1 MKGKVVSNTKLN
13 DKYYLMEIECEE
25 FVNKAKPGHFMMVK
39 AQQYDYLYDPLL
51 RRPFGVCDIERGRFK
66 ILYILIGKGT
76 NLLSQVK
83 INSTIEFSEP
93 LGNTFKYNGGKKV
106 AMVGG
111 GVGIAPLLFLARY
124 LKNQGAEIDL
134 YYGGK
139 TEDDILMIDEFKKY
153 CSHIIVT
160 TENGKVG
167 QKGIVT
173 EPLQKNIL
181 QYDKIYAC
189 GPKKMLE
196 ATTKIAVENK
206 IPIEVSLDE
215 RMACGMGACLGCLIY
230 LKNDSGEIEQKR
242 CCVEGPVFDGSK
254 IVWSNQ

>member
-1 MKGKVVSNTKLN
+1 MKGKVVNNLKLN

-25 FVNKAKPGHFMMVK
+25 FVKKAKPGHFTMVK

-66 ILYILIGKGT
+66 ILYVLIGKGT
-76 NLLSQVK
+76 NLLSQAK
-83 INSTIEFSEP
+83 SGSQIEFSEP
-93 LGNTFKYNGGKKV
+93 LGNIFKFNNEKNV
-106 AMVGG
+106 ALVGG
-111 GVGIAPLLFLARY
+111 GVGIAPLLFLAKY
-124 LKNQGAEIDL
+124 LYNQDISVDL

-139 TEDDILMIDEFKKY
+139 TEDDILLIDEFKKY
-153 CSHIIVT
+153 CQHIEVT

-167 QKGIVT
+167 KKGIVT
-173 EPLQKNIL
+173 MPLSLNIKK
-181 QYDKIYAC
+181 YDKIYAC
-189 GPKKMLE
+189 GPKKMLK
-196 ATTKIAVENK
+196 ATSELSMQYE

-230 LKNDSGEIEQKR
+230 IKNDSGEIEQKR

-254 IVWSNQ
+254 IVWE